1 MSMVPEFEHGLAHV
15 NGTTLYY
22 ETAGVGEPL
31 VLVHGFSLDCRMRDP
46 QFAVFAQSRRA
57 LRYDLRGF
65 GRSALPDR
73 EQYGHE
79 QDLHALMEHLRIAQA
94 DVLGLSLSGMVAVN
108 YALSYPEATRSLVLV
123 HALYAGFQW
132 STEWRARTGLLWE
145 LGHDLGTSAA
155 KESWLDHPLLD
166 RPGKA
171 PMPPQPPRDW
181 LTSIQAGISRTR
193 TRRGLRSIPR
203 PSGGP
208 ASRAARTWPR
218 CFASEHCSSARSWA
232 RSCSNYRRTSG

>member
-1 MSMVPEFEHGLAHV
+1 MSMVPEFEQGLAHV
-15 NGTTLYY
+15 NGTTLYD

-145 LGHDLGTSAA
+145 LGHELGISAA
-155 KESWLDHPLLD
+155 KESWLDHPFF
-166 RPGKA
+166 
-171 PMPPQPPRDW
+171 
-181 LTSIQAGISRTR
+181 
-193 TRRGLRSIPR
+193 
-203 PSGGP
+203 GP
-208 ASRAARTWPR
+208 AWGNPRSRHNPQ
-218 CFASEHCSSARSWA
+218 EI
-232 RSCSNYRRTSG
+232 G